1 MGTASCLRRDL
12 TGVANDGR
20 LLAVCIVGEARLVPR
35 VGRRVGGRRGNSQEW
50 ERATRRTSPPCVPR
64 IPRPGS
70 RHPSR
75 QGSGCRVRP
84 LWDPP
89 VVHGVSR
96 WSSHLGADRWPGDAK
111 SYFAA
116 VRSPRARRQWSG
128 VSSWIREAGWS
139 GMRSITSIRYTSGS
153 VP

>member
-1 MGTASCLRRDL
+1 MAAFWLYALLARRVWFRAQVAGPRTPGQLAGVGTGDEVRVEDL
-12 TGVANDGR
+12 TPMRPTHTETGFTPSIPTRHRAP
-20 LLAVCIVGEARLVPR
+20 GEAMW
-35 VGRRVGGRRGNSQEW
+35 G
-50 ERATRRTSPPCVPR
+50 
-64 IPRPGS
+64 
-70 RHPSR
+70 
-75 QGSGCRVRP
+75 
-84 LWDPP
+84 PP